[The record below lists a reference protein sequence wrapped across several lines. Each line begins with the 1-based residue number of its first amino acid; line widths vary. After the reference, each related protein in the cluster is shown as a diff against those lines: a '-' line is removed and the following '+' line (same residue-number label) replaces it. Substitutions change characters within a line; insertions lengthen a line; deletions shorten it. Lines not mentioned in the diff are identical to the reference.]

1 MKPSKIMPEVVRQV
15 ALQGAAV
22 VPLRGGDPLLL
33 EKGEVVEERRVEGG
47 LTRKGLGAIFWAWRR
62 TMASADFLVAD
73 RDGTGCTLG
82 LVRVKGA

>member
-47 LTRKGLGAIFWAWRR
+47 LTRKGLGG
-62 TMASADFLVAD
+62 DLLGVAAY
-73 RDGTGCTLG
+73 DGECGFPG
-82 LVRVKGA
+82 S